1 MLLLTLT
8 YGGQIIRCS
17 THTVPLGYQWYG
29 FVSKIDPIQ
38 VRSSKEYGGWLQVSL
53 PTVTFTPEL
62 FDPVNGKI
70 GIYPPPRQIQ
80 AKVQGTGTDES
91 VAVDLCSGVLALKS
105 IGETAIEY
113 ELYSSPY
120 LPFPRVGQTL
130 TVQYSYNGSSWHNAY
145 QDTDRF
151 LRVSVNGGASWGSAV
166 QFLMPGGTSLSSWA
180 PSANLVTGFFS
191 QLCSRLGLTLDA
203 SLASSANPIISGA
216 VSSDTLLLDV
226 ADAVAAYFSHWFWI
240 EDGTLHL
247 VDVHAENGLAYNF
260 GIWDYVRGPKYTW
273 QAPVNSVTDDAGKI
287 AIYGNTLFG
296 RKISVGS
303 SYYGADNSYLRTI
316 ATTLEMPQVEL
327 SAMDFYGQFRPGRRL
342 YWIDERHPRDLVG
355 QMAMRA
361 VQYDF
366 GVSGDRVTIIGEASL
381 ST

>member
-8 YGGQIIRCS
+8 YEGQEIRCS
-17 THTVPLGYQWYG
+17 TRTAPLEHQWHG
-29 FVSKIDPIQ
+29 FVSRIDPVQI
-38 VRSSKEYGGWLQVSL
+38 RSSKEYGGWMQVSL
-53 PTVTFTPEL
+53 PTITFTPEL
-62 FDPVNGKI
+62 FDPTNGKI
-70 GIYPPPRQIQ
+70 GAYPPPRQIQ
-80 AKVQGTGTDES
+80 ARIQGTGSSEAA
-91 VAVDLCSGVLALKS
+91 AVDLCSGVLALKS
-105 IGETAIEY
+105 IGEAAVEY

-120 LPFPRVGQTL
+120 LPIPRSGQTL
-130 TVQYSYNGSSWHNAY
+130 AVQYSYNASNWHNAY
-145 QDTDRF
+145 QDSDRF
-151 LRVSVNGGASWGSAV
+151 VRSSLDGGASWGNSV

-180 PSANLVTGFFS
+180 PTANLVSGFFS

-203 SLASSANPIISGA
+203 SLASGANPIVSGT
-216 VSSDTLLLDV
+216 VSGDSLLLDV

-240 EDGTLHL
+240 ENGTLHL
-247 VDVHAENGLAYNF
+247 VDVHAENGLAFNF

-296 RKISVGS
+296 RKISAGS
-303 SYYGADNSYLRTI
+303 SFYGPDNSYLRTI
-316 ATTLEMPQVEL
+316 ANTLELPQVEL
-327 SAMDFYGQFRPGRRL
+327 SAMDFYGQFFPGRRL
-342 YWIDERHPRDLVG
+342 FWIDERHPRDLVG

-381 ST
+381 SV